1 MLKDWIEAIRLR
13 TLPLAIASI
22 GMGGILAYAHGVF
35 DRTVFLLCIST
46 TILLQILSNL
56 ANDYGDSIHGADN
69 VEREGPLR
77 VVQKGNISKQ
87 AMRNAIVITAIL
99 SLISGVQLLRVASL
113 DSTVFWIFI
122 GLGLLA
128 IAAAVLYTNGY
139 RPYGYEGF
147 GDISVFLFFGF
158 LAVGGTY
165 YLQAGNFDPLILL
178 PAASIGCFTVGVL
191 NVNNI
196 RDIESDKLA
205 GKNSIPVRL
214 GRKRAVI
221 YHGILLSVGVLACL
235 IYQVLMDAQLVGY
248 LFLLTI
254 PLFLQN
260 YMAVKSKLNASALDP
275 YLKRLAL
282 STLAFVVLF
291 GFSVM

>member
-1 MLKDWIEAIRLR
+1 MIKDWIEALRLR

-22 GMGGILAYAHGVF
+22 GMGGILAYSDDKF
-35 DRTVFLLCIST
+35 DLNVLLLCIAT
-46 TILLQILSNL
+46 TVLLQILSNL

-69 VEREGPLR
+69 EKREGPLR
-77 VVQKGNISKQ
+77 VVQQGSISKK
-87 AMRNAIVITAIL
+87 AMRNAIVITAVL
-99 SLISGVQLLRVASL
+99 SLGSGIALLTQANL
-113 DSTVFWIFI
+113 DATAFWIFLA
-122 GLGLLA
+122 LGLLS

-158 LAVGGTY
+158 LAVAGSY
-165 YLQAGNFDPLILL
+165 YLQAGSFDPLVLL
-178 PAASIGCFTVGVL
+178 PATSIGCFTVGVL

-205 GKNSIPVRL
+205 GKFSIPVRL
-214 GRKRAVI
+214 GRERAVI
-221 YHGILLSVGVLACL
+221 YHGTLLLVGILSAVL
-235 IYQVLMDAQLVGY
+235 YQYLKGAPLPGY

-254 PLFLQN
+254 PLFVQN
-260 YMAVKSKLNASALDP
+260 FLAVKSKLKASALDP

>member
-1 MLKDWIEAIRLR
+1 MIKDWIEAIRLR

-22 GMGGILAYAHGVF
+22 GMGGILAYADGGFKLRVL
-35 DRTVFLLCIST
+35 LLCIST
-46 TILLQILSNL
+46 TVTLQILSNL
-56 ANDYGDSIHGADN
+56 ANDYGDSVHGADS
-69 VEREGPLR
+69 VDREGPLR
-77 VVQKGNISKQ
+77 VVQQGAISKN
-87 AMRNAIVITAIL
+87 AMRIAIILTAIL
-99 SLISGVQLLRVASL
+99 SLISGIFLLQESALNTS
-113 DSTVFWIFI
+113 VFWMFLA
-122 GLGLLA
+122 LGILA

-147 GDISVFLFFGF
+147 GDISVFLFFGI

-165 YLQAGNFDPLILL
+165 YLQTGKIDPLILL
-178 PAASIGCFTVGVL
+178 PATSIGCFTVAVL

-196 RDIESDKLA
+196 RDIESDKAA
-205 GKNSIPVRL
+205 GKYSIPVRL
-214 GRKRAVI
+214 GRARAVI
-221 YHGILLSVGVLACL
+221 YHGLLLFTGMISAFVFQWIKGAPLP
-235 IYQVLMDAQLVGY
+235 GY

-254 PLFLQN
+254 PLFVQN
-260 YMAVKSKLNASALDP
+260 FIAVKSKLKASALDP